1 MPIIANSF
9 CFVNNFCSILEKSF
23 SNLLSLLYN
32 QGKKGGVTMNEH
44 IRIRERRKALNLS
57 QDDLAKALGF
67 KSRSAIA
74 HIETGENKI
83 NAEKVNAF
91 AIALQ
96 TSPEYIM
103 GITDNPKPTHYTATT
118 PQERQLLAAYRHA
131 SDEGKK
137 VFHALTAYFLPPTE

>member
-1 MPIIANSF
+1 
-9 CFVNNFCSILEKSF
+9 
-23 SNLLSLLYN
+23 
-32 QGKKGGVTMNEH
+32 MNEH